1 MRDPELRS
9 KKYEAKISG
18 DVAKARIDAQ
28 TESNA
33 KDLNK

>member
-28 TESNA
+28 EA
-33 KDLNK
+33 EGEKDINK